1 MTRFVRLGLPV
12 VAVVLA
18 LAFSGIVATL
28 VLLFTGDDV
37 AGFWK
42 VMFTWPSQRDL
53 VDILNMTAILY
64 LSGAAAAIGFRM
76 NLFNIGVEGQYRIA
90 GLFAGAFAGMGLL
103 PGKLNVLAAIL
114 VAMFIGAAWAGI
126 AGALRVWRGV
136 SEVISTIMLN
146 AIAGSLIGYLLV
158 KWGVATG
165 NARNTKMMPK
175 DTWVGTWKLFPEV
188 PGGVYLLAV
197 LAPIVGV
204 VFFVLIYYTRFG
216 FDLRAAGASE
226 SAAVSSG
233 VSVKRM
239 VFISMLLSGAVAGL
253 IGIPM
258 MFSDSHQYGSA
269 FQTGLGF
276 TGIAVALLG
285 RNHPVGIAF
294 GALIFAFLGQQ
305 ANLLNILAG
314 VSPDIVGMA
323 QGIIV
328 LSVVIAF
335 EVVRRLAT
343 RIEQKQVAIQ
353 LAAVST
359 PGAEQKEV
367 KA

>member
-1 MTRFVRLGLPV
+1 M
-12 VAVVLA
+12 
-18 LAFSGIVATL
+18 
-28 VLLFTGDDV
+28 
-37 AGFWK
+37 
-42 VMFTWPSQRDL
+42 
-53 VDILNMTAILY
+53 LY

-90 GLFAGAFAGMGLL
+90 GLFAGAFAGLGLL

-114 VAMFIGAAWAGI
+114 VAMAVGALWAGI

-158 KWGVATG
+158 KWGVSTG
-165 NARNTKMMPK
+165 NARNTKLMPE
-175 DTWVGTWKLFPEV
+175 DTWVGSWRIFPDV
-188 PGGVYLLAV
+188 TGGVYLLAI
-197 LAPIVGV
+197 LAPLVGI
-204 VFFVLIYYTRFG
+204 VFFVLVYYTRFG

-233 VSVKRM
+233 VSVKKM

-253 IGIPM
+253 IGLPM

-314 VSPDIVGMA
+314 VSPDIVGMT

-328 LSVVIAF
+328 LAVVIAF
-335 EVVRRLAT
+335 EVIRRFAN
-343 RIEQKQVAIQ
+343 RIEQRQVAAQ
-353 LAAVST
+353 LAAERTNGSDAQEVS
-359 PGAEQKEV
+359 A
-367 KA
+367 

>member
-12 VAVVLA
+12 AAVVLA
-18 LAFSGIVATL
+18 LLFSGVVATL

-37 AGFWK
+37 GGFWR
-42 VMFTWPSQRDL
+42 VMFTWPSERDL
-53 VDILNMTAILY
+53 IGILNSTAILY

-103 PGKLNVLAAIL
+103 PGKLNVVAAIL
-114 VAMFIGAAWAGI
+114 VAMLVGAIWAGI

-146 AIAGSLIGYLLV
+146 SIAGSLIGFLLV
-158 KWGVATG
+158 KWGVSTG

-175 DTWVGTWKLFPEV
+175 DTWVGSWRMFPEV
-188 PGGVYLLAV
+188 NGGVYLLAL
-197 LAPIVGV
+197 LAPAVGI
-204 VFFVLIYYTRFG
+204 VFFILIYYTRFG

-233 VSVKRM
+233 VSVKKM

-253 IGIPM
+253 IGLPM
-258 MFSDSHQYGSA
+258 MFSESHQYGSA

-285 RNHPVGIAF
+285 RNHPLGIAF

-314 VSPDIVGMA
+314 VSPDIVGMT

-335 EVVRRLAT
+335 EVIRRLT
-343 RIEQKQVAIQ
+343 NRIEQRQVASQ
-353 LAAVST
+353 LATEHGSSNNM
-359 PGAEQKEV
+359 GEV